1 MAAPTTAATNKPKR
15 KPQGPR
21 NAKPKEVYLL
31 YKGEFTEIPT
41 VELDGGAALVD
52 RILADRDLK
61 VQKVVIPVKSRK
73 KTEAPTPEGGAPAA
87 TA

>member
-1 MAAPTTAATNKPKR
+1 MATAPTTTEKKKR

-21 NAKPKEVYLL
+21 VSKPKEVYLL
-31 YKGEFTEIPT
+31 YKGEFTETPT

-52 RILADRDLK
+52 RILGDRDLK

-73 KTEAPTPEGGAPAA
+73 KADAPVADAPTA
-87 TA
+87 

>member
-1 MAAPTTAATNKPKR
+1 MAAPTTNVTKPKR

-31 YKGEFTEIPT
+31 YKGSFETEPT
-41 VELDGGAALVD
+41 VELEGGAALVD

-61 VQKVVIPVKSRK
+61 VQKIVIPVKTRK
-73 KTEAPTPEGGAPAA
+73 SAAAPEAPPTAA
-87 TA
+87 SV

>member
-1 MAAPTTAATNKPKR
+1 MATSTTTATGKPKR

-31 YKGEFTEIPT
+31 YKGEFTETPT

-73 KTEAPTPEGGAPAA
+73 KAEAPTPEVAA